1 MSPSAIF
8 LGLVALCVLALLASI
23 ARDCSAIADMM
34 HDEQERR
41 RHG

>member
-1 MSPSAIF
+1 MTTTIF
-8 LGLVALCVLALLASI
+8 FGLLALGALALLARI
-23 ARDCSAIADMM
+23 AADCSAMADMM